1 MSEVQRSL
9 TIMVYGESK
18 VGKSSFA
25 VTAPYPR
32 LMLDVEGGH
41 RFLPIVVKYWDPLR
55 EEPPVADGTWDTCVV
70 TVRDYDT
77 VIKTYQWLQMG
88 KHQFKSLIIDSI
100 SELQV
105 KCMDSIAGNEQMK
118 MQQWGELL
126 RHMGALLRDLR
137 DLTMH
142 PTNPLEAVVLTA
154 MSRTGTEAGR
164 NKPYLQGQL
173 AIQAPYFYDIL
184 GALTVETLSNPDPM
198 QPSYK
203 VRRMYV
209 ERTNEYEAG
218 ERVQGRLGSI
228 VEQQNLSIERM
239 LDIVFGPRQTAI
251 PATQENTTTTK
262 GN

>member
-1 MSEVQRSL
+1 
-9 TIMVYGESK
+9 MVHDY
-18 VGKSSFA
+18 VGVLKN
-25 VTAPYPR
+25 Y
-32 LMLDVEGGH
+32 L
-41 RFLPIVVKYWDPLR
+41 
-55 EEPPVADGTWDTCVV
+55 
-70 TVRDYDT
+70 
-77 VIKTYQWLQMG
+77 WLQNR
-88 KHQFKSLIIDSI
+88 KLHFYSLIIDAI
-100 SELQV
+100 TV
-105 KCMDSIAGNEQMK
+105 IRVNCMDSIAGTEQMK

-142 PTNPLEAVVLTA
+142 PTQPLEAVVLTA
-154 MSRTGTEAGR
+154 MARPGADGRSR
-164 NKPYLQGQL
+164 PYLQGQL